1 MTPLLL
7 PETRFLVPFDWFGHF
22 TNQKQQYTSGDS
34 FNQVAGDDS
43 TLSGAGGA
51 VALVFILIGLAFLQ
65 INCWCVY

>member
-7 PETRFLVPFDWFGHF
+7 PETRFLVPFDWFSILQISS
-22 TNQKQQYTSGDS
+22 NNTSGDS
-34 FNQVAGDDS
+34 LYQVAGDDS

-51 VALVFILIGLAFLQ
+51 VALVMFILIGLVILQ